1 MTRSME
7 MWRDYT
13 DWTSPE
19 RVVELV
25 VAIASGE
32 LDAWSGR
39 FLRAGKDDLEA
50 LRSLMPTDAV
60 RQLRLQPYGNTDP
73 LA

>member
-7 MWRDYT
+7 IWRDFT
-13 DWTSPE
+13 DWTPPE

-25 VAIASGE
+25 AAIAAGE
-32 LDAWSGR
+32 LDEWAGR
-39 FLRAGKDDLEA
+39 FVRAGKDDVET
-50 LRSLMPTDAV
+50 LRDITPDDAA
-60 RQLRLQPYGNTDP
+60 RQLRLQPYGDTDP

>member
-7 MWRDYT
+7 MWRDFT
-13 DWTSPE
+13 DWTPPE

-25 VAIASGE
+25 CAIAAGE
-32 LDAWSGR
+32 LDAWTGR
-39 FLRAGKDDLEA
+39 FLRAGKDGIDVAGVLTPA
-50 LRSLMPTDAV
+50 GAA
-60 RQLRLQPYGNTDP
+60 RQLRLQPYGDDDP